1 MLLGQGLLRGCGT
14 PAQQADIMCLM
25 LPNTDELLLEQS
37 IFKYLSACY
46 PQPCSNYS
54 NSVLGSPSSKPMQL
68 RLGLGGLRG
77 LMAPGL
83 CPGMHCRSPRSHP
96 TFPAP
101 AAPSW
106 AAGYHLQALARGLC
120 KHLSDSSGSVPTVP
134 AVRPGSPPQHLGN
147 RESPGRGHTAHPLGL
162 SQGRTPNKGIRHSP
176 AKQISSGTRGFWQ
189 ELEQPWHLGRACV
202 CQSLSPGGVLAGG

>member
-68 RLGLGGLRG
+68 RLGLGGLGG

-83 CPGMHCRSPRSHP
+83 CPGMHCGSPRSHP

-134 AVRPGSPPQHLGN
+134 AVRPSTLGIGNPPGGAILPTHWGFHRAVPRTRGSGIVLQSRFPPAHVAFGKN
-147 RESPGRGHTAHPLGL
+147 SNSPGT
-162 SQGRTPNKGIRHSP
+162 
-176 AKQISSGTRGFWQ
+176 
-189 ELEQPWHLGRACV
+189 
-202 CQSLSPGGVLAGG
+202 LAEPVYVNP